1 MFYGLQ
7 GACSITLHFIHSSIL
22 AALRLQTIK
31 SKCGQV
37 AWEKAFARLDGNFTY
52 YIRIRYV
59 ECLCACVCVCAWV
72 GVKGRM
78 QRENREPL

>member
-31 SKCGQV
+31 SKCCQV

-59 ECLCACVCVCAWV
+59 ECLCAWV